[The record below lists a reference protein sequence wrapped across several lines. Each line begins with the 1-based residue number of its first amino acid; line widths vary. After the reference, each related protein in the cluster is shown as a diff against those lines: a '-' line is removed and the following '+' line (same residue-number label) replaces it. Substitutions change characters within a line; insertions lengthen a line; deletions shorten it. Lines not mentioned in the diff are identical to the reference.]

1 MIMIVILLFIISVL
15 CFVIHHELQ
24 RSCKYFITR
33 NGLSIRAY
41 SLDKLPIKSI
51 IINSREIKL
60 DKAFFRYYTILIDGD
75 GTEKIYLV
83 DLKKKAECG
92 DVILHGDE
100 DFFIKSGLNYV
111 VDNKFCYVL
120 NNSVD
125 LESNNIDHFIIG
137 SPRRYIQKNY
147 VLDLKTKIKPG
158 RI

>member
-1 MIMIVILLFIISVL
+1 M
-15 CFVIHHELQ
+15 
-24 RSCKYFITR
+24 
-33 NGLSIRAY
+33 
-41 SLDKLPIKSI
+41 
-51 IINSREIKL
+51 
-60 DKAFFRYYTILIDGD
+60 
-75 GTEKIYLV
+75 

-92 DVILHGDE
+92 DIILHRDE

-111 VDNKFCYVL
+111 VDNKFCRSIS
-120 NNSVD
+120 NDVD